1 MFKKIAAFFRSVRN
15 EMRAV
20 SWPTKDDLK
29 EGTTVVIVMSSI
41 VAIFLTA
48 VDGVFNYL
56 IRTLLLKG

>member
-1 MFKKIAAFFRSVRN
+1 MFKKIAAFFRSVRI

-29 EGTTVVIVMSSI
+29 EGTTVVIVMSGI

-48 VDGVFNYL
+48 VDGIFNYL

>member
-1 MFKKIAAFFRSVRN
+1 MFKKIAAFFRNVRN

-20 SWPTKDDLK
+20 SWPNKDDLK
-29 EGTTVVIVMSSI
+29 EGTTVVIVMSAI

-48 VDGVFNYL
+48 VDGIFNYL